1 MIRSVVEKDTL
12 TTWSVGEVIFGKE
25 IVKIDVDY
33 NDDWYV
39 TLYAIRSKPLVMIPM
54 TSVQRIIYEVG
65 E

>member
-25 IVKIDVDY
+25 ITDIQEGCDRV
-33 NDDWYV
+33 V
-39 TLYAIRSKPLVMIPM
+39 TLYCDSSVLVRIPM

>member
-25 IVKIDVDY
+25 ITRIEECWEGVMSEI
-33 NDDWYV
+33 
-39 TLYAIRSKPLVMIPM
+39 TLYHYGSLLVRIPM

>member
-25 IVKIDVDY
+25 ITRIEECCDRV
-33 NDDWYV
+33 V
-39 TLYAIRSKPLVMIPM
+39 TLYCDSSVLVRIPM